1 LTSRGG
7 KGLKTINI
15 TEKTGSLVAVKKVT
29 DENDLMIINKS
40 GVTIRVSVSD
50 IRLAGRATQGVKLIS
65 LRDGDSI
72 AAVCSV
78 NKSEEKLVENGQEL

>member
-1 LTSRGG
+1 
-7 KGLKTINI
+7 
-15 TEKTGSLVAVKKVT
+15 
-29 DENDLMIINKS
+29 MIINKS

-65 LRDGDSI
+65 LREGDGI